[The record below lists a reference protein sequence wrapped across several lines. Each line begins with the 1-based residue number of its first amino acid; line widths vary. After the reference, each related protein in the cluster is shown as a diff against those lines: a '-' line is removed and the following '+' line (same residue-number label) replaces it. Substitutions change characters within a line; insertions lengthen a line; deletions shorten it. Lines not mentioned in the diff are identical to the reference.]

1 MMTTAKVIV
10 ITGASAGIGAALA
23 QLLAERGEKV
33 VLAARREAELKQV
46 ASQCGANALPVVTD
60 VTHRGEVERLRDEA
74 LRVFGAVDVWVN
86 NAGRGIG
93 RQVLDLTDED
103 FDEMMLINTKSA
115 LYGMQ
120 AIIPYFKKRGAGH
133 LINVSS
139 ALGRVPFASY
149 RSVYSAAKAALN
161 SLTATL
167 RLDLRAQYPD
177 IHVSV
182 VMPPMVKTDF
192 AKNALYGTPVPP
204 GGFRPG
210 VGSQGQ
216 TPEQV
221 AAAIVDLIDHPRPE
235 IYTDPGQAELAARY
249 YADVAAFEATMGR

>member
-1 MMTTAKVIV
+1 MTAKVVV
-10 ITGASAGIGAALA
+10 ITGASSGIGAALA
-23 QLLAERGEKV
+23 RQLAARGEKI
-33 VLAARREAELKQV
+33 VLAARREAELKQAAV
-46 ASQCGANALPVVTD
+46 ACGPDALAVVTD
-60 VTHRGEVERLRDEA
+60 VTRRADVDHLRDEA
-74 LRVFGAVDVWVN
+74 LRVFGRVDVWVN

-103 FDEMMLINTKSA
+103 IDAMMAINVKSA
-115 LYGMQ
+115 VYGMQ
-120 AIIPYFKKRGAGH
+120 AIVPHFKTRGAGH
-133 LINVSS
+133 LINISS
-139 ALGRVPFASY
+139 GLSRIPFASY

-221 AAAIVDLIDHPRPE
+221 VAAIVDLIDHPRPE